1 MEGQIRVVIADG
13 NRLHREG
20 LRLILGEEN
29 GIEVV
34 GEAVNGLQAINLVDD
49 QKPDVVLL

>member
-1 MEGQIRVVIADG
+1 MEGPIRVVIADG

-20 LRLILGEEN
+20 LQLILAEEN

-34 GEAVNGLQAINLVDD
+34 GEAVNGLHV
-49 QKPDVVLL
+49 KK